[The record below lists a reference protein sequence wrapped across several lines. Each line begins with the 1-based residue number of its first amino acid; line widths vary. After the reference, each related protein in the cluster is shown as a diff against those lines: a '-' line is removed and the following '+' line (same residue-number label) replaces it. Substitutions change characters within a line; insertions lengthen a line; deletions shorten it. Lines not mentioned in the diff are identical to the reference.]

1 MLQLKLY
8 YKIYKMRQSNKK
20 EAFSHHLKDAVN
32 EHFEDGTVNYLVV
45 TKVRVGL
52 DFLKDVVLGTN
63 NAEEGERQFDRA
75 MTLVHRC
82 TLDLTESLYQ
92 RLSLLQHFNH
102 TPVCQ
107 MLVPVDVRF

>member
-1 MLQLKLY
+1 
-8 YKIYKMRQSNKK
+8 MRQSNKK
-20 EAFSHHLKDAVN
+20 EAFSHRLKDAVN

-45 TKVRVGL
+45 AEVRMGL
-52 DFLKDVVLGTN
+52 DVLKEVVLGTN
-63 NAEEGERQFDRA
+63 NAEEDERQFDRA

-82 TLDLTESLYQ
+82 TLDLTKRLYR
-92 RLSLLQHFNH
+92 RLSSLRHFNH